1 MSNCDDDS
9 DDYYDDFKRG
19 RKCFFSIH
27 VIFNHK
33 ELQVVSTNK
42 CISSKFL
49 FLGHLESKLWQ
60 CHWNIYSNFSKLTFK
75 CKTVPLTHELITLT
89 AKAPLSDADV
99 PNQSLTSYCL
109 PLLCQITSKQ
119 EHADTMVM
127 MKRASTRTNSVKK
140 VRELFLNPW
149 FKGATGRP
157 WKMLCDIRGEREGYF
172 GFWEREWE
180 LKITFPFY
188 GKGTGI
194 RKCYGKGNLRLVIP
208 GII

>member
-1 MSNCDDDS
+1 MSLFSVRSLCLPCFRVLNCQKCKKITTFCFIEVSFGICVNPSNIHMSNCDDNS

-42 CISSKFL
+42 CISSKFP

-60 CHWNIYSNFSKLTFK
+60 FHSNINSNFSKLTFI

-140 VRELFLNPW
+140 VRELFLNP
-149 FKGATGRP
+149 
-157 WKMLCDIRGEREGYF
+157 
-172 GFWEREWE
+172 
-180 LKITFPFY
+180 
-188 GKGTGI
+188 
-194 RKCYGKGNLRLVIP
+194 
-208 GII
+208 